1 MVRLDAICHIF
12 TKKTTN
18 ICLFCELFLPHIAW
32 YNVDTTK
39 GGHPEEKEQET
50 LKKLLESRYGDL
62 KNPQGCYVNGA
73 WLSVEA
79 VADLIDRVDG
89 ME

>member
-1 MVRLDAICHIF
+1 MNNKAL
-12 TKKTTN
+12 
-18 ICLFCELFLPHIAW
+18 
-32 YNVDTTK
+32 
-39 GGHPEEKEQET
+39 ET

-79 VADLIDRVDG
+79 VAELIDRVDG